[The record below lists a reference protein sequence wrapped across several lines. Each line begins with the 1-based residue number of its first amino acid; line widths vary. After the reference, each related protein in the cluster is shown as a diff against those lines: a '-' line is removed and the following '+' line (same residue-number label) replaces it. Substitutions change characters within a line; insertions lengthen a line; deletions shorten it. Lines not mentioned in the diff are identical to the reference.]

1 MTEQEKPAEK
11 AAAKKSA
18 PKYVVTA
25 ALAICYVEGQGQVYA
40 YRGATVPAGTSED
53 HIKHLLESNIIA
65 PVED

>member
-1 MTEQEKPAEK
+1 MAEQEK
-11 AAAKKSA
+11 AAPKKA

-40 YRGATVPAGTSED
+40 YKGAPVPAGTSEE

-65 PVED
+65 PVEG